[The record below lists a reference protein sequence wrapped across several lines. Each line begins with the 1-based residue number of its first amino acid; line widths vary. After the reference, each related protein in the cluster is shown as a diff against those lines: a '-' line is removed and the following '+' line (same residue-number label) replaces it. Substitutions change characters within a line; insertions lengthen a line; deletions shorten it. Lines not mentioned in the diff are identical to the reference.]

1 MEMRDSKITT
11 GRPVGPQIIGHQL
24 VWHTIQLLQQFPH
37 QFQCRPLV
45 PLALH
50 QNVEDLA
57 LGVDRTPQVDQ
68 PTIDFDENLV
78 KMPSGMRPG
87 PAPSKVNCD
96 HGTEVIHPATHR
108 LIGNDDPTL
117 GQQVL
122 DIAKAQGEPG
132 IKPDGPLDDHWREAI
147 PAVADLGHRERLR
160 PQITAD
166 KPTNVTKPYHRP
178 VTPFAL
184 SKFLLIAFCEAGAF
198 TGSFGVCDGAGT
210 GRGTAGFGIASGIS
224 IGCEPG

>member
-68 PTIDFDENLV
+68 PTIDFDENFV

-87 PAPSKVNCD
+87 PTPSKVNCD

-108 LIGNDDPTL
+108 LIGNDDPRS
-117 GQQVL
+117 
-122 DIAKAQGEPG
+122 A
-132 IKPDGPLDDHWREAI
+132 
-147 PAVADLGHRERLR
+147 
-160 PQITAD
+160 
-166 KPTNVTKPYHRP
+166 
-178 VTPFAL
+178 
-184 SKFLLIAFCEAGAF
+184 SKSSTSRKLKVNRA
-198 TGSFGVCDGAGT
+198 
-210 GRGTAGFGIASGIS
+210 
-224 IGCEPG
+224 